1 MKSEYKL
8 IENLSKAQFNGFA
21 KSPAV
26 KSHFLG
32 SYEWGEVTNKTGSWK
47 PYYIGVAKND
57 TLIATALLLQKPLLL
72 GYSYFYIPRG
82 FSMDYHNIEDVKA
95 VTRCIHKFCKKHRA
109 IYFKIDPDIKLHT
122 IDIDGNVIDGEDNTA
137 LSEALRAI
145 GYNQKPLN
153 YFFENE
159 QPRFTFRIPLTN
171 TLEAI
176 EAGYSRTT
184 KARIKHARNNGVE
197 VTIGTKD
204 DIKEFCRLMA
214 MTEKRQDFF
223 SHDKDYYESFYDIF
237 SENDMVTLYLGKI
250 NIPKLIDNLTA
261 DQKKLEDELD
271 SLKDATSKKA
281 VNRCKEIHKKMDAL
295 KKQLDGLSDK
305 PKTEVIVSAYLTVNY
320 DDKAW
325 ALYAANDMDYGK
337 FYANY
342 AVYERQIR
350 DAKEKQ
356 LKVFDVFGTIGKTDS
371 DSRLSGL
378 YEFKKKWGGEFT
390 EFIGEYDYIENKVM
404 YWFYKTFIPFYHKL
418 VNRKLRKKVQEYE
431 G

>member
-1 MKSEYKL
+1 MKHTYKL
-8 IENLSKAQFNGFA
+8 IENLPKEQFDNFVSQDG
-21 KSPAV
+21 V

-32 SYEWGEVTNKTGSWK
+32 SHEWGELAQKTGRWK
-47 PYYIGVAKND
+47 PYYVGVEKDGVLA
-57 TLIATALLLQKPLLL
+57 ATALLLQKPLPM

-82 FSMDYHNIEDVKA
+82 FSMDYSDTETLQG
-95 VTRCIHKFCKKHRA
+95 VTDCIDRFCKKHRS

-122 IDIDGNVIDGEDNTA
+122 IGLEGNVIDGEKNYA
-137 LSEALRAI
+137 LSDTLI
-145 GYNQKPLN
+145 SMGYKRKPLN
-153 YFFENE
+153 YYFENE
-159 QPRFTFRIPLTN
+159 QPRFTFRIPLTD
-171 TLEAI
+171 TIEAI

-197 VTIGTKD
+197 VVVGTRS

-223 SHDKDYYESFYDIF
+223 SHDMDYYEQFYDIL

-250 NIPKLIDNLTA
+250 NIPRLTDSLTA
-261 DQKKLEDELD
+261 DIKKLEEELD

-281 VNRCKEIHKKMDAL
+281 ISRCREIHKKTEAL
-295 KKQLDGLSDK
+295 KKQLDSLSDK
-305 PKTEVIVSAYLTVNY
+305 PKTEVIVSAYLTVSY
-320 DDKAW
+320 KDKAW

-342 AVYERQIR
+342 AVYQRQIQ
-350 DAKEKQ
+350 DAKEKH
-356 LKVFDVFGTIGKTDS
+356 LKIFDVFGTIGKADS

-390 EFIGEYDYIENKVM
+390 EFIGEYDYIENKPM

-418 VNRKLRKKVQEYE
+418 VNKKLRKKVQDYE
-431 G
+431 